1 MLDVRKLRTIQ
12 CLQCVLFMGLFML
25 APMTACAKETLD
37 SGHVQGGLIVHVG
50 RADGSKLA
58 ELGAGQGRLVHAL
71 TRDPVQVKNARAYL
85 LSRRA
90 YGKVSVQHFKGR
102 TLPYAEN
109 MVNLLIVEDT
119 ESHIASQEF
128 LRVLVPNGIAL
139 VQGKKIIKP
148 IPEDIDDWSH
158 FEHGPEN
165 NSVADD
171 TVVGPPRHL
180 QWVAGPRWL
189 RTHEIPSG
197 MSSMV
202 TAGGR
207 LFYTLDEGPIGISD
221 ARLPEQWSLIARD
234 AFNGTQLWKI
244 PVPRWGW
251 QTWKK
256 EYRDQFGGLN
266 WIKSG
271 GLRTKNPAQYVYRM
285 AADAERLYFTLGNKA
300 PVSVIDAAR
309 GTVIAQ
315 CQGSDDPE
323 KLLLSGGVLCVQ
335 LAQGLAAYESR
346 TGRLLWKKDL
356 EALQSVAAH
365 QTSLVYSQGSG
376 QLTCVDLK
384 TGDSLWQS
392 PLNVMGH
399 LILAHNRVLSIITS
413 TDMQVFS
420 LESGKS
426 LWCHQKKPGKRSGA
440 LSGSNQAYV
449 IDDTIWVGY
458 KGKRFD
464 LNSGKALPALT
475 VQDLWSPQH
484 HHRCYTNKATSQYI
498 IGAMEGM
505 EFLALSDE
513 GHSRNNWVRGSC
525 RYGILPANG
534 MTYSPPDQCYCSA
547 GVKLLG
553 LNALTAAQAFP
564 AELAMASRLQKG
576 PHYGEPVFD
585 HVKASWP
592 AYRKDALR
600 SGATTATVSAHV
612 KTTWQMQL
620 DASISQPVVSGT
632 RLFIASRDTHTVH
645 AVDSESGEALWSF
658 TADGRVDSSPTCWKN
673 LLLFG
678 SAHGTLYCV
687 RQKDGGL
694 VWTFQA
700 ARHER
705 LIQSFDQ
712 LESAWPLHGSV
723 LMLNDLAYVAAGR
736 STYLDGG
743 LYLYALEPATGR
755 VVYHHQELGLH
766 EDHTN
771 GIGHSFWSE
780 GARNDVLVSD
790 GDSIYIMQLRF
801 NKKLEPDLPKTESL
815 LGDRTFGRH
824 VFSTS
829 GFLDDEWYNRTFW
842 MHSNI
847 WPGFYLANQASKSGQ
862 LLVFNDTTT
871 FGVKAFWTRNRHS
884 PMFFPGTKGYLLF
897 ADDNNSEPILVGR
910 DQGTPLTWLPEF
922 NMNKGSKPKT
932 NWGPNLGAAPQDS
945 TVNAYTYNKDKGIGY
960 TRAAPPKWSVY
971 VPIRVKAMVNTR
983 HKLFVAGAPDVL
995 DESDD
1000 PLGALEGRKGGVLRA
1015 VSAADGSKLS
1025 EYTLDAPPVLDGLI
1039 AVNGKLFLATRDGRL
1054 TCWE

>member
-1 MLDVRKLRTIQ
+1 MKFSQGLRS
-12 CLQCVLFMGLFML
+12 VFML
-25 APMTACAKETLD
+25 LFSLASTVTFANEFLD
-37 SGHVQGGLIVHVG
+37 EAGVQGGLIVHVG
-50 RADGSKLA
+50 RADGSMLA
-58 ELGAGQGRLVHAL
+58 DLGAGQGRLVHAL
-71 TRDPVQVKNARAYL
+71 TRDPAQVEEARSYL
-85 LSRRA
+85 LSKNL
-90 YGKVSVQHFKGR
+90 YGKVSVEGFYGD

-109 MVNLLIVEDT
+109 LVNLLIVKDPDMNISRKE
-119 ESHIASQEF
+119 I
-128 LRVLVPNGIAL
+128 LRVLVPNGVAL
-139 VQGKKIIKP
+139 VNSKKIVKP
-148 IPEDIDDWSH
+148 VPADIDEWSH

-171 TVVGPPRHL
+171 TRVGPPRHL

-221 ARLPEQWSLIARD
+221 TRLPEKWFLIARD

-244 PVPRWGW
+244 SVPNWGW
-251 QTWKK
+251 QTWKSSYK
-256 EYRDQFGGLN
+256 EQFAGLM

-271 GLRTKNPAQYVYRM
+271 GLRTKNPAKYVRRM
-285 AADAERLYFTLGNKA
+285 VADGKRLYFTLGHAA
-300 PVSVIDAAR
+300 PVSVIDAAS
-309 GTVIAQ
+309 GKVIAQ

-323 KLLLSGGVLCVQ
+323 KLLLSEGVLCVQ
-335 LAQGLAAYESR
+335 IAQGLAAYDAR

-356 EALQSVAAH
+356 KDILSVVAH
-365 QTSLVYSQGSG
+365 QTSLVYSQANG

-384 TGDSLWQS
+384 TGDLLWQS
-392 PLNVMGH
+392 PLNILGH
-399 LILAHNRVLSIITS
+399 LILAHNRVLSIIAS
-413 TDMQVFS
+413 TDMQLFS
-420 LESGKS
+420 LEGGES
-426 LWCHQKKPGKRSGA
+426 LWCNQKKPGKRSAA
-440 LSGSNQAYV
+440 LSANNQAYV

-464 LNSGKALPALT
+464 LNSGKALPGLT
-475 VQDLWSPQH
+475 VQDLWSLQH

-505 EFLALSDE
+505 EFLALSDQ

-525 RYGILPANG
+525 RFGIMPANG
-534 MTYSPPDQCYCSA
+534 MTYAPPDQCYCSA

-553 LNALTAAQAFP
+553 LNALTAAQVFP
-564 AELAMASRLQKG
+564 AEPAMASRLHKG
-576 PHYGEPVFD
+576 PFYGQAVTG
-585 HVKASWP
+585 HAKASWP
-592 AYRKDALR
+592 AYRHSALR
-600 SGATTATVSAHV
+600 SGSTSATVSADV
-612 KTTWQMQL
+612 KPSWQMQL
-620 DASISQPVVSGT
+620 DATITQPVVSGG
-632 RLFIASRDTHTVH
+632 RVFVASRDTHTVH
-645 AVDSESGEALWSF
+645 AVDSESGQKLWSF
-658 TADGRVDSSPTCWKN
+658 TADGRVDSSPTCWKDH
-673 LLLFG
+673 LLFG
-678 SAHGTLYCV
+678 SAHGTLYCI
-687 RQKDGGL
+687 RQQDGGL
-694 VWTFQA
+694 VWQFQA
-700 ARHER
+700 APHDR
-705 LIQSFDQ
+705 LIQSFGQ

-723 LMLNDLAYVAAGR
+723 LILDDLAYVAAGR

-743 LYLYALEPATGR
+743 LYVYAVEPATGR
-755 VVYHHQELGLH
+755 VVYRHQEMGPH
-766 EDHTN
+766 ENQTQ
-771 GIGHSFWSE
+771 GQGHSYWTE

-790 GDSIYIMQLRF
+790 GESIYIMQLRF
-801 NKKLEPDLPKTESL
+801 NKQLEPDLPKTDSL

-862 LLVFNDTTT
+862 LLVFNETTT

-897 ADDNNSEPILVGR
+897 ADDNDNEPMLVGR

-922 NMNKGSKPKT
+922 NMNKGGKPKT
-932 NWGPNLGAAPQDS
+932 NWGPNLGAAPRDS
-945 TVNAYTYNKDKGIGY
+945 TVDAYTYNKDKGIGY
-960 TRAAPPKWSVY
+960 TRAHKPRWSVY

-983 HKLFVAGAPDVL
+983 DKLFIAGAPDIF
-995 DESDD
+995 DEKDD

-1015 VSAADGSKLS
+1015 VSSVDGSKLS
-1025 EYTLDAPPVLDGLI
+1025 EYRLDAPPVLDGLI
-1039 AVNGKLFLATRDGRL
+1039 AVSGKLLLATRDGKL